1 MIEKLP
7 QSLRERIVVLT
18 KEVIAVN
25 KLELGED
32 LTFNRL
38 SGAIYHE
45 LLNEDNKGLAE
56 DDAVNLAVHITTGAH
71 LLQLLKAYDSFVLK
85 RKQQANRQVY
95 GIVNNM
101 INEDMPNRERVFAET
116 LAMLERFPLVRSI
129 TGIRKLVQARIENG
143 HADVDEDTYMYL
155 S

>member
-18 KEVIAVN
+18 KEVIAIN
-25 KLELGED
+25 KCSMGDD

-45 LLNEDNKGLAE
+45 LLNEVNQGLAE
-56 DDAVNLAVHITTGAH
+56 DDAVNLAVHITSGDH
-71 LLQLLKAYDSFVLK
+71 LLKLLSSYDTFVLK

-101 INEDMPNRERVFAET
+101 ISEDMPTRDKVFAET